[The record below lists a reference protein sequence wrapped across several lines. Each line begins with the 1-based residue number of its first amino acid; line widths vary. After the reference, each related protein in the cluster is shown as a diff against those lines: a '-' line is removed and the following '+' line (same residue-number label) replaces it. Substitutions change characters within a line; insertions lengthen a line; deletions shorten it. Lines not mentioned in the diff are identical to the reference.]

1 MSKGNDPPPAPD
13 PNVVAKAQTGTNI
26 DTAVANKQ
34 LNLPNQSN
42 PFWTSTGQQN
52 GGYTD
57 PTTGKFVPSYTQDFS
72 LSPLGNTLLGQVGST
87 ITKPLDFSGANN
99 DYINAGPQALDE
111 RTSDAYYKKQAGF
124 LDPDW
129 TQKQRDIQD
138 QLSRQGIPIG
148 SEAYN
153 SAMTNFNNSR
163 TQAYDAARTGATAA
177 GAQGASSMF
186 NMALQGQN
194 QNITQQ
200 QLAQTTPL
208 KNLGSLIGAG
218 GTA

>member
-1 MSKGNDPPPAPD
+1 MNSAPEPPPAPD
-13 PNVVAKAQTGTNI
+13 PVKVAKAQTATNI
-26 DTAVANKQ
+26 DTGVANKY

-42 PFWTSTGQQN
+42 PFWTSTATQS

-57 PTTGKFVPSYTQDFS
+57 PTTGKFVPSFTQNFG
-72 LSPLGNTLLGQVGST
+72 LSPLGNTLLGQVGDT

-99 DYINAGPQALDE
+99 DYINAGPQALNDQAA
-111 RTSDAYYKKQAGF
+111 DAYYKKQAGF

-129 TQKQRDIQD
+129 TQKQRNMED

-163 TQAYDAARTGATAA
+163 TQAYDAARTGATAT
-177 GAQGASSMF
+177 GADAASKMF
-186 NMALQGQN
+186 GMALQGQN

-208 KNLGSLIGAG
+208 KNLGALIGAG
-218 GTA
+218 GSA